1 MYGVDFTKRP
11 ITKLEKIALSL
22 PVVHILIVV
31 LFAYDSIARFV
42 LLSLVLL
49 VAEAV
54 LWQKMTKKTKDFT
67 KKLTLIIPTLMM
79 LVAAVGIGASYS
91 LAKEKQALLNDPS
104 HVASCSINP
113 IVSCTASITTKQG
126 SALGVSNPQLGI
138 ASYGALL
145 LLGLLLIFGL
155 KLSNVWWRLVW
166 AGGLFGLVF
175 CAWLIS
181 QSLYVIGTLC
191 LYCST
196 IWAVTIALFVY
207 LTTYMLL
214 KDCFSS
220 SKSLKQ
226 WLINNHTLPLVIGY
240 GIVILLVYF
249 RWSEY
254 WNSLF

>member
-1 MYGVDFTKRP
+1 MYGVNFVKKP

-22 PVVHILIVV
+22 PIVHILIVV
-31 LFAYDSIARFV
+31 LFAYDSIGQFV
-42 LLSLVLL
+42 LLSFALL
-49 VAEAV
+49 IAEAV
-54 LWQKMTKKTKDFT
+54 LWHKMTTKTKDFT
-67 KKLTLIIPTLMM
+67 KKLAIIIPTLMM
-79 LVAAVGIGASYS
+79 FVASVGMGAAYS
-91 LAKEKQALLNDPS
+91 LGKEKQALASDPS
-104 HVASCSINP
+104 HVASCSLNP
-113 IVSCTASITTKQG
+113 IISCTASITTKQG

-155 KLSNVWWRLVW
+155 KLSDIWWRLVW

-191 LYCST
+191 LYCTT

-207 LTTYMLL
+207 LSTFVLL
-214 KDCFSS
+214 KDYFPS
-220 SKSLKQ
+220 SKKVKQ
-226 WLINNHTLPLVIGY
+226 WLIKNHTLPMIIGY
-240 GIVILLVYF
+240 GIIIVLVYF

-254 WNSLF
+254 WNSLL